1 MQVPFKRV
9 ARMNQLRTQ
18 APFPSFHLI
27 IGREI
32 IPLKMNSCFTIF
44 NETFSFFNTLDIV
57 LLKGQLFKV

>member
-1 MQVPFKRV
+1 
-9 ARMNQLRTQ
+9 MNQLRTQ